1 MDAESRDMLVKLVR
15 DQRIAALGTLR
26 EGFPEVSMVPVVPE
40 PDGSAFYFHASA
52 LAHHTQ
58 NIQREPRISL
68 MLSEP
73 DDWGRDPQT
82 LARIGI
88 RGEARALPGEG
99 AAFER
104 VKAMYLERFPES
116 AAHFALDDF
125 ALYRVEPVAARF
137 VAGFGRI
144 FNLAAADIMAA
155 IG

>member
-1 MDAESRDMLVKLVR
+1 MDSESRDTLVKLIR
-15 DQRIAALGTLR
+15 EQRIAALGTLR
-26 EGFPEVSMVPVVPE
+26 EGFPEVSMVPVVAE
-40 PDGSAFYFHASA
+40 SDGSAFYFHASA

-58 NIQREPRISL
+58 NIQREARVSL

-73 DDWGRDPQT
+73 DEWGRDPQT

-88 RGEARALPGEG
+88 RGEARALPREG
-99 AAFER
+99 TAYER
-104 VKAMYLERFPES
+104 VSAMYLARFPES
-116 AAHFALDDF
+116 AAHFSLGDF

-144 FNLAAADIMAA
+144 FNLSAADIMAA